1 MIVSDDNIS
10 TALKYLAQDPHPVA
24 LARKDVLD
32 CENACKAMFA
42 KLFLEGTGSVKER
55 ECYVEDAQVYQQLK
69 AEEAE
74 AIFELERHK
83 ARTRA
88 ADMLIETWR
97 SEQANARIAE
107 KVR

>member
-24 LARKDVLD
+24 LARKDVTD

-42 KLFLEGTGSVKER
+42 KLFLEAEGSIEVRKA
-55 ECYVEDAQVYQQLK
+55 YAEDSKSYQQLK

>member
-1 MIVSDDNIS
+1 MIVSDDNVS
-10 TALKYLAQDPHPVA
+10 TALKYLAQDPHPIA

-42 KLFLEGTGSVKER
+42 KLFLEATGSVKER
-55 ECYVEDAQVYQQLK
+55 ECYVEDAKVYQQLK

-83 ARTRA
+83 ARARA